1 MGSSRRW
8 LFALAV
14 ALLGSCDAGLVGQD
28 QECASS
34 EECAAGLLCDFG
46 RSPHTCQPMGSL
58 ASDLA
63 MRLDAAAADMTGL
76 GDP

>member
-1 MGSSRRW
+1 MRSSRRW
-8 LFALAV
+8 LCALAV
-14 ALLGSCDAGLVGQD
+14 ALLGACDAGLVGQG

-58 ASDLA
+58 ATDLSV
-63 MRLDAAAADMTGL
+63 RLDAAADMPGLAD
-76 GDP
+76 P